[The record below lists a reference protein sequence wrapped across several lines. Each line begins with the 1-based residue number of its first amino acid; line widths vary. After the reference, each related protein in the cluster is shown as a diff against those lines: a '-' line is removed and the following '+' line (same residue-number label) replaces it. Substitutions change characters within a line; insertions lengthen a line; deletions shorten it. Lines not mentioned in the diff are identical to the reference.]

1 MADQQGWVL
10 YYSAEGYPYYY
21 NHATGESQW
30 AQLGTTAEQYAEFH
44 ASAPKD
50 GVRWVDQHQQQYQ
63 QNYPQP
69 RHLSHQEDGLFYPPQ
84 PPHGEEY
91 IGEEEIDE
99 SGDDDDDDNDD
110 DDDDDDDNDD
120 NDDEEEQR
128 SSVENKRWRAFLV
141 RRITCDID

>member
-10 YYSAEGYPYYY
+10 YYSAEGYPYYS

-50 GVRWVDQHQQQYQ
+50 GVRVDQHQQQYQ

-69 RHLSHQEDGLFYPPQ
+69 RNLSHQEDGLFYPPQ

-99 SGDDDDDDNDD
+99 SGDDDDDEDD

-141 RRITCDID
+141 RRITCDIG